1 MTMTSPLPLVR
12 RTAMPRWRR
21 WSVLGIVS
29 AALALIT
36 LDNSILYT
44 ALPVLT
50 EQLGATSGQSLWI
63 INAYPLVIAGLLPGA
78 GGLGDRIGHKR
89 LFQHGLGLFALASLT
104 AALSPTPEMLVGARG
119 LLAVG
124 AAAMLPATLA
134 LIRVTFSDERERT
147 LAVSIW
153 AGVSVAGL
161 AAGPVVGGLL
171 LEHFWWGSVFLVNV
185 PVAVAA
191 SAAIVALGPANVTDP
206 SRRWDGVSS
215 AQALLGLGGA
225 VLAIK
230 SLATT
235 PPHWTTA
242 GAAAVVAAVA
252 LTAFVRRQRR
262 LADPLIDF
270 SIFANRAFSA
280 GVVSAGASIF
290 AIMGLQFAVTQRYQ
304 LVEGFT
310 PLQAGL
316 VVAVLSLGALP
327 VALAGGAV
335 LHRLGLLVL
344 IGGGLSVAALGAGG
358 LVVAAVVDRL
368 DLLLA
373 GLLVLGLGLG
383 AAISVAST
391 AIIGNVPRHRAGM
404 AASLEEV
411 SYEFGGLVA
420 VAVLGS
426 LLNAVYLHALERP
439 DGADGVAAP
448 SPAAALS
455 SSDPALVAAAAEAMD
470 SAFLAVVV
478 AVAVAMVLGAAATG
492 WLLRRHLPGT
502 ASQAH
507 PGDH

>member
-1 MTMTSPLPLVR
+1 
-12 RTAMPRWRR
+12 MPRWRR
-21 WSVLGIVS
+21 WSVLVIVS

-50 EQLGATSGQSLWI
+50 ERLGATSAQSLWI

-78 GGLGDRIGHKR
+78 GGLGDRIGYKR

-104 AALSPTPEMLVGARG
+104 AAFSPSPEILIGARG

-147 LAVSIW
+147 LAISIW
-153 AGVSVAGL
+153 AGISVAGL

-191 SAAIVALGPANVTDP
+191 SAAIIALGPPNITDP
-206 SRRWDGVSS
+206 SRRWDGISS

-230 SLATT
+230 SLASA

-242 GAAAVVAAVA
+242 GAAAVVAVVA
-252 LTAFVRRQRR
+252 LSAFVRRQRR
-262 LADPLIDF
+262 LLDPLIDF
-270 SIFANRAFSA
+270 TIFTNRAFSA

-290 AIMGLQFAVTQRYQ
+290 AIMGLQFAITQRYQ

-344 IGGGLSVAALGAGG
+344 IGGGLTVAALGAGI
-358 LVVAAVVDRL
+358 VVAAAVADQL
-368 DLLLA
+368 TLLLA
-373 GLLVLGLGLG
+373 GLLILGLGLG

-391 AIIGNVPRHRAGM
+391 AIVGNVPRHRAGM
-404 AASLEEV
+404 AASIEEV

-426 LLNAVYLHALERP
+426 VLNFTYLRALEVP
-439 DGADGVAAP
+439 DGASGLTTM
-448 SPAAALS
+448 SPTEALS
-455 SSDPALVAAAAEAMD
+455 SPVPEVVDAAAAAMD
-470 SAFLAVVV
+470 AAFLAVVV
-478 AVAVAMVLGAAATG
+478 AVAVAMVVGATTTC
-492 WLLRRHLPGT
+492 WLLRRYRPGT

>member
-12 RTAMPRWRR
+12 RAAMPRWRR

-78 GGLGDRIGHKR
+78 GGLGDRIGHKQ
-89 LFQHGLGLFALASLT
+89 LFQYGLGLFALASLT
-104 AALSPTPEMLVGARG
+104 AAFSPTPEVLIGARG

-242 GAAAVVAAVA
+242 GAAAIVAAVA
-252 LTAFVRRQRR
+252 LTVFVRRQRR

-270 SIFANRAFSA
+270 SIFTNRAFSA

-344 IGGGLSVAALGAGG
+344 IGGGLTVAALGAGS

-439 DGADGVAAP
+439 DGADGAAAT
-448 SPAAALS
+448 SPAATLS